1 MTDPI
6 SDFFVRIKNAQKAG
20 HQTVQIPYSKFKH
33 EIARALERSGLVGG
47 VEEKGRRM
55 RVLELALLYH
65 NRVPVLGDVKLFS
78 TPSRRLYTP
87 YRTIPSA
94 RRGGMILLTTPKGV
108 LNHRE
113 ARKEKVGGQLLAEL
127 W

>member
-20 HQTVQIPYSKFKH
+20 HETALAPYSKFKH
-33 EIARALERSGLVGG
+33 EIARALERSGFVGKA
-47 VEEKGRRM
+47 EKKGRRVRM
-55 RVLELALLYH
+55 LEVALLYH
-65 NRVPVLGDVKLFS
+65 HRVPLLQDVKLFS

-87 YRTIPSA
+87 YRAIPSA
-94 RRGGMILLTTPKGV
+94 RRGGVILLTTPRGV

-113 ARKEKVGGQLLAEL
+113 ARKEKVGGQLLAEI